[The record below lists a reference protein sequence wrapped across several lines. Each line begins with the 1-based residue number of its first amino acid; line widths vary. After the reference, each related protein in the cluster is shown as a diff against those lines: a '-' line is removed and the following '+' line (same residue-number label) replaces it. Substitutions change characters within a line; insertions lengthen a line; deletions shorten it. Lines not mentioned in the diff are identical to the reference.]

1 MTLFPLSVLPT
12 SMPRRN
18 ALAHSVWPRNVSGR
32 GKPSSSTKISCML
45 QTRTGM
51 GMRRRPRGGQQRG
64 NRSTPPM
71 QNCAINGRP
80 SRKKKGERVGES
92 GRDEKRGQYRR
103 DDKRTM
109 LVTTDENGKLKMLP
123 LRTWA
128 KQHDEEVDSV
138 ANVNPQPPQAQLPLP
153 QTDIPLP
160 PPRQL

>member
-1 MTLFPLSVLPT
+1 MAKKRERKRKTVVINEDIVHAADENGNGDAKTAQRRSAKRQQKYPT
-12 SMPRRN
+12 N
-18 ALAHSVWPRNVSGR
+18 A
-32 GKPSSSTKISCML
+32 
-45 QTRTGM
+45 
-51 GMRRRPRGGQQRG
+51 
-64 NRSTPPM
+64 
-71 QNCAINGRP
+71 NCAITGRP

-109 LVTTDENGKLKMLP
+109 PVTTTDENGKLKMLP

-153 QTDIPLP
+153 QIDIPPP